1 MSFLAQKETV
11 KVHVIV
17 VFQVLITEHGDQG
30 SDRDSKGA
38 CDCGVTGVDHGT
50 WGSDRNSKGACDCG
64 VTGVDHGK
72 WGPGLR
78 QRQ

>member
-1 MSFLAQKETV
+1 MGISAETETV

-17 VFQVLITEHGDQG
+17 VSQVLITEHGDQC

-38 CDCGVTGVDHGT
+38 CDCGVTGIDHRT
-50 WGSDRNSKGACDCG
+50 WGS
-64 VTGVDHGK
+64 V
-72 WGPGLR
+72 LR